1 MTWPLQQRQQAPK
14 NDDSDD
20 EDDEEYDP
28 NLLLR
33 YRRYKLALL
42 QPGILEAVT
51 RLLVDPLAIPYR

>member
-1 MTWPLQQRQQAPK
+1 MTWPLEQKQPTK
-14 NDDSDD
+14 SDDSDD
-20 EDDEEYDP
+20 DDDEEYDP

-51 RLLVDPLAIPYR
+51 RLLVGPLAIPYR